1 MYHPSYVIVGE
12 RLSKYCAYI
21 HPLQTMEH
29 ELAFHSFFFVLSFI
43 TLYVPV
49 HSPHEGSSL
58 QAPLCPP
65 PRPVPRRYKAYQ
77 GIHTG
82 KTKES
87 AKESRP
93 HIRLLF
99 CRGHERG
106 SGKEE
111 RLLPVSGTRF
121 LCVHPPLLFPFLPGV
136 RTPTPRSVRLPQP
149 GAGTSLPTAAAERK
163 SKIGWLQRSSAK
175 RSRILN
181 RSLPFPVSLC
191 TSAHKLFCWH
201 SRAGST

>member
-21 HPLQTMEH
+21 HPLQTIEH

-82 KTKES
+82 KSKES

-111 RLLPVSGTRF
+111 RLLPCPAPGSSASTLLSSSLSF
-121 LCVHPPLLFPFLPGV
+121 LEFALRHLALCGFLSRGLGPAFPRPRRRGS
-136 RTPTPRSVRLPQP
+136 PRSAGFSARRQRGP
-149 GAGTSLPTAAAERK
+149 GS
-163 SKIGWLQRSSAK
+163 
-175 RSRILN
+175 
-181 RSLPFPVSLC
+181 
-191 TSAHKLFCWH
+191 
-201 SRAGST
+201 